1 MRPLLVALALTLPV
15 LPQTFTSRLTGTVTD
30 PSNALVARAT
40 ITATNTGTGVRKT
53 ALTDTSGVYTIPLLL
68 PGVYDVRI
76 EAAGLQ
82 SQLRA
87 AVTLETNQ
95 TATLNFA
102 LALATTTAEVTITAD
117 APLLQSE
124 TSGVGAT
131 LDTKLIE
138 RFPLPQ
144 RDVMGL
150 VRSLP
155 GIIAGSQVGDAR
167 GGRNVFNSNFS
178 VGGGRTSTNEVLLD
192 GAPNTVGDFN
202 GVAIVP
208 PQDSVQELRIE
219 PSSYSAEFGRTGD
232 LIRIFDPLTSRT
244 VNGARTRE

>member
-1 MRPLLVALALTLPV
+1 
-15 LPQTFTSRLTGTVTD
+15 
-30 PSNALVARAT
+30 
-40 ITATNTGTGVRKT
+40 
-53 ALTDTSGVYTIPLLL
+53 LLL

-95 TATLNFA
+95 TATLNFS
-102 LALATTTAEVTITAD
+102 LALATTTAEVTVTAD

-131 LDTKLIE
+131 LETKLIE

-192 GAPNTVGDFN
+192 ARPDRRPRRRRG
-202 GVAIVP
+202 
-208 PQDSVQELRIE
+208 
-219 PSSYSAEFGRTGD
+219 SSE
-232 LIRIFDPLTSRT
+232 
-244 VNGARTRE
+244 AR

>member
-131 LDTKLIE
+131 LETKLIE

-178 VGGGRTSTNEVLLD
+178 VGGGRTSTHEVLLD
-192 GAPNTVGDFN
+192 GAHNTVGDFN

-208 PQDSVQELRIE
+208 PQDSVDELRSDT
-219 PSSYSAEFGRTGD
+219 SSNSPESGSPGGVTLAAFNT
-232 LIRIFDPLTSRT
+232 
-244 VNGARTRE
+244 